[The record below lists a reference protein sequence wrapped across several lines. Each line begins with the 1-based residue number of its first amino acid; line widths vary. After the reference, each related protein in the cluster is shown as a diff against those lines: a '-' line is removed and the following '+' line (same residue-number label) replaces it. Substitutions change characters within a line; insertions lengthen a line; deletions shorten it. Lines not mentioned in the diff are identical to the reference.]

1 MDVRA
6 KDPGLR
12 LIELIREVLRPSASG
27 QKGALVRPLLFFA
40 SSDPMLANMLFGTN
54 PPAPILTPCIGICTL
69 AANGLCEG
77 CWRTG
82 DEIAAWRTLDDE
94 ERRRIM
100 EDVLPAREAACR

>member
-1 MDVRA
+1 MLA
-6 KDPGLR
+6 
-12 LIELIREVLRPSASG
+12 AM
-27 QKGALVRPLLFFA
+27 FFR
-40 SSDPMLANMLFGTN
+40 SDP
-54 PPAPILTPCIGICTL
+54 PVPILTPCIGICTL

-77 CWRTG
+77 CFRTG

>member
-1 MDVRA
+1 
-6 KDPGLR
+6 
-12 LIELIREVLRPSASG
+12 
-27 QKGALVRPLLFFA
+27 
-40 SSDPMLANMLFGTN
+40 MLFSTN

-100 EDVLPAREAACR
+100 DDVLPAREAACR

>member
-6 KDPGLR
+6 KDLRSRKRLKRDPSACGLR
-12 LIELIREVLRPSASG
+12 MTKTR
-27 QKGALVRPLLFFA
+27 GAPAPLLFFRLRNPILTA
-40 SSDPMLANMLFGTN
+40 MLFRTD

-69 AANGLCEG
+69 DANGLCAG
-77 CWRTG
+77 CFRTG
-82 DEIAAWRTLDDE
+82 DEIAAWRTMDDE